1 MRTFTH
7 KPVLLSE
14 TAVGPAAGQSAKIPD
29 LFAGMH
35 QIQTIGLV
43 WFDIAQH
50 NGLYHQDWRIENS
63 PSAEAAF
70 RRGASSLTLARLSA
84 G

>member
-1 MRTFTH
+1 
-7 KPVLLSE
+7 
-14 TAVGPAAGQSAKIPD
+14 VGPAAGQFPKIAD

-35 QIQTIGLV
+35 QYGTIGLV
-43 WFDIAQH
+43 WFDITQDD
-50 NGLYHQDWRIENS
+50 GLYHQDWRIEHN

-70 RRGASSLTLARLSA
+70 RLGASSMTLARSLS